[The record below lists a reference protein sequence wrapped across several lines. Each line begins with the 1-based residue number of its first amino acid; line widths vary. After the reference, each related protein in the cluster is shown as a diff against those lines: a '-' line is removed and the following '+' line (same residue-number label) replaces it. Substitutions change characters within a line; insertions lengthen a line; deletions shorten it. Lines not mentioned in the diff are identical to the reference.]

1 MKDIIRDNNLNISIK
16 ENGFNIDVPIEILEN
31 NKELLSSYI
40 KIYTLIE
47 NLKNN
52 ITDYIFNKET
62 EISVGAISKSIL
74 DLKNEEDLQNVLP
87 YLESD
92 IEAIEEKF
100 KSICAC
106 FLITS

>member
-47 NLKNN
+47 NLKKN
-52 ITDYIFNKET
+52 ITDYIFNKERRK
-62 EISVGAISKSIL
+62 VR
-74 DLKNEEDLQNVLP
+74 
-87 YLESD
+87 
-92 IEAIEEKF
+92 
-100 KSICAC
+100 
-106 FLITS
+106 

>member
-47 NLKNN
+47 NLKKN
-52 ITDYIFNKET
+52 ITDYIFNKESN
-62 EISVGAISKSIL
+62 ISVGTISKSIL
-74 DLKNEEDLQNVLP
+74 D
-87 YLESD
+87 
-92 IEAIEEKF
+92 
-100 KSICAC
+100 
-106 FLITS
+106 